1 MLAAT
6 QGNGTELLV
15 SFLLLLAFSIWSF
28 SLARRFRD
36 RNGVAPW
43 HLHPVLWALIG
54 FVLGLIGFLLLL
66 VARATTRP
74 VPPASPGPG
83 FPEQGGATPVDEQ
96 WAAPVWSPD
105 PAHAPVVV
113 GAPPSA
119 PVAAPAPRP
128 PSAFRS
134 LTAIEPSFD
143 PPDAPP
149 EAYSPETAQQGPVP
163 DWPEVP
169 PAGTSPQWLPD
180 PTGRD
185 GYRYFDGARWTPFV
199 HTRGGASVH
208 HL

>member
-6 QGNGTELLV
+6 QANGTKLLV
-15 SFLLLLAFSIWSF
+15 SLVLLLAFSIWSF

-43 HLHPVLWALIG
+43 RVPPVLWALIG

-74 VPPASPGPG
+74 VPPAPTGAG
-83 FPEQGGATPVDEQ
+83 FSVQGGATPVDEQ
-96 WAAPVWSPD
+96 WAAPGGSPD
-105 PAHAPVVV
+105 PSSAPAVV
-113 GAPPSA
+113 GAAPSA
-119 PVAAPAPRP
+119 PVAAPDPQP
-128 PSAFRS
+128 AFRS

-149 EAYSPETAQQGPVP
+149 AAYSPERAQQGPVP